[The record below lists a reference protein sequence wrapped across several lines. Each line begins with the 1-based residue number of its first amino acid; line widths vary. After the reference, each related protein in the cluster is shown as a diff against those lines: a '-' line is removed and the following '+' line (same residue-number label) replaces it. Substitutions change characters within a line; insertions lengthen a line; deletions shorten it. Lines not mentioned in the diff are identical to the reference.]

1 MYTRYCVILFM
12 IAFKFA
18 NISNSQE
25 IITLPP
31 KAHSDDRG
39 QIPDG
44 VDLDSLN
51 LIDDEIKSV
60 PLPVHEIQL
69 STDGED
75 VEPHHHKPDHRFR
88 LISLD
93 NLVHLNPALQV
104 SLWIFIGAIVKAGKP
119 LKMFFNTL
127 SDKLFTIFFICKMKI
142 EISCRLLINRILLNG
157 F

>member
-1 MYTRYCVILFM
+1 MYTRYCVIIFV

-25 IITLPP
+25 IVTLPP
-31 KAHSDDRG
+31 KAHSDDHS

-44 VDLDSLN
+44 VDLDNIDLLN
-51 LIDDEIKSV
+51 VIDDEIKSV

-93 NLVHLNPALQV
+93 NLVHLNPALRV
-104 SLWIFIGAIVKAGKP
+104 SLWIFIGAIVKAGK
-119 LKMFFNTL
+119 LFKILFNSL
-127 SDKLFTIFFICKMKI
+127 SDKPFYIHYIYKM
-142 EISCRLLINRILLNG
+142 G
-157 F
+157 TT